1 MEMTAI
7 LWREWMFFKSRFFKI
22 TSSQLI
28 SPLLYLVT
36 FGLGFGKVIDL
47 GEYSYFHYLA
57 PGIAAMTS
65 MRAAYSGVSIRV
77 SMARLQE
84 KSFENYIISPIKT
97 RNIALGYIL
106 SGSLKGIY
114 AAALLMAISFVAGS
128 RILNPCVFF
137 MSMAMNTL
145 VFSALGFF
153 IAVSI
158 DTHYD
163 LNRFSTYVITPM
175 SFLCGT
181 FFDVDGLPVI
191 MRNIIEIMPLTH
203 SVRLMRAAA
212 FGRNTYWFSVIV
224 LLVYIIVFTI
234 ISIRICYEEG
244 RV

>member
-1 MEMTAI
+1 MTAI

-84 KSFENYIISPIKT
+84 KSFENYVISPIKT
-97 RNIALGYIL
+97 RNIAWGYIL
-106 SGSLKGIY
+106 SGSLRGIY
-114 AAALLMAISFVAGS
+114 AATLLMVISFIAGS
-128 RILNPCVFF
+128 RILNPGVFF
-137 MSMAMNTL
+137 MSLAMNTL

-181 FFDVDGLPVI
+181 FFDVDGLPLI
-191 MRNIIEIMPLTH
+191 MRNIIEFMPLTH